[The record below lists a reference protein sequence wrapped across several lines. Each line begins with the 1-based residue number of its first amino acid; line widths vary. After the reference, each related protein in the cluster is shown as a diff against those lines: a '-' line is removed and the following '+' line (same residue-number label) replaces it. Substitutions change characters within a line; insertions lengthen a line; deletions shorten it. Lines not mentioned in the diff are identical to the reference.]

1 MAGNIYGL
9 DLGTYEI
16 KVYDEKKDEIWKE
29 KSAIATKNQTE
40 IFAVGDEA
48 YAMYE
53 KAPQNIDV
61 IFPMQGGVIARFC
74 DMQNLLENLLK
85 KRQFFGSE
93 YVIAIPTDITEVE
106 KRAFYD
112 LVYHS
117 SARAKSVSVVE
128 RGIADAI
135 GCKIDVYQTGGVMIL
150 NMGGGTMELS
160 VLAYGGIVM
169 NRLLKFG
176 GEQFDQEIIN
186 LVRRNR
192 DFLIGRKTAE
202 QLRRTFGIFSED
214 TESKMQIAGR
224 NLLLGL
230 PQRTDISI
238 GLVRAA
244 LKEQMDDCVDAIQTM
259 IQRIPPDVLR
269 ELKKNGIYLTGGMA
283 NLRGIAEYLE
293 ESVGVRVFTADY
305 PELCSMNGLR
315 EIIQDKKRYGRLT
328 YSMLDKGYRWLE

>member
-16 KVYDEKKDEIWKE
+16 KVYDERKDEIWKE

-53 KAPQNIDV
+53 KAHQNIEV
-61 IFPMQGGVIARFC
+61 LFPMQGGVIARFY
-74 DMQNLLENLLK
+74 DMQNLLENLLR

-214 TESKMQIAGR
+214 TKSKMQIAGR
-224 NLLLGL
+224 NLILGL

-293 ESVGVRVFTADY
+293 ESVGVRVSTVDY

>member
-16 KVYDEKKDEIWKE
+16 KVYDERKDEIWKE

-53 KAPQNIDV
+53 KAPQNIEV
-61 IFPMQGGVIARFC
+61 LFPMQGGVIARFY
-74 DMQNLLENLLK
+74 DMQNLLENLLR

-214 TESKMQIAGR
+214 TESKMQITGR
-224 NLLLGL
+224 NLILGL

-293 ESVGVRVFTADY
+293 ESVGVRVSTVDY

>member
-16 KVYDEKKDEIWKE
+16 KVYDERKDEIWKE

-53 KAPQNIDV
+53 KAPQNIEV
-61 IFPMQGGVIARFC
+61 LFPMQGGVIARFY
-74 DMQNLLENLLK
+74 DMQNLLENLLR

-214 TESKMQIAGR
+214 TKSKMQIAGR
-224 NLLLGL
+224 NLILGL

-244 LKEQMDDCVDAIQTM
+244 LKEQMDACVDAIQTM

-283 NLRGIAEYLE
+283 NLRGIAQYLE
-293 ESVGVRVFTADY
+293 ESVGVRVSTVDY